1 VKIKYTLLTV
11 HTFFFTS
18 TNSIFFYMQA
28 VREKRKNQSEDS
40 DTDYIGPVLP
50 QKVMLS
56 HKELGSQL
64 LPGEGTEPSIVHWF
78 IGTY

>member
-1 VKIKYTLLTV
+1 VKIKYTLHTV
-11 HTFFFTS
+11 TYLLLYFYKFH
-18 TNSIFFYMQA
+18 IFYMQA

-64 LPGEGTEPSIVHWF
+64 LPGEGTEPFIV
-78 IGTY
+78 IGL